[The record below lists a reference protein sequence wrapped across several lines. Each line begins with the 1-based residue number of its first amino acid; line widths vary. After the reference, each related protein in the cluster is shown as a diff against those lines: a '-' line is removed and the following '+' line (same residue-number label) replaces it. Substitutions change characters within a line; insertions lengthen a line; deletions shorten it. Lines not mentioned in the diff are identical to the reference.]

1 MNLDDSAP
9 VRQVEIAPLTGGRF
23 APFGDLV
30 EHTDRQQ
37 RRYLSVPFEHDAGAR
52 ADASVS

>member
-1 MNLDDSAP
+1 MNLEDSAP
-9 VRQVEIAPLTGGRF
+9 VRQVEIAPLTGGPY

-30 EHTDRQQ
+30 EHTGRQQ